1 MLEFTDGGARKDTHN
16 YKWCIMRAVLEA
28 SPERFTGSK
37 EEKGNIFA
45 NEGVKNV

>member
-28 SPERFTGSK
+28 GPERFTGSK
-37 EEKGNIFA
+37 EEEGNIFA